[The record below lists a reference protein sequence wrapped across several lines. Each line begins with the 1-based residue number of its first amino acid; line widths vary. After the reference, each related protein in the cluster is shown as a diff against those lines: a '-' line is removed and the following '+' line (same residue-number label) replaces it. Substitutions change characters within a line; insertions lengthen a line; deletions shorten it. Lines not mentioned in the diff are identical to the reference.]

1 MSSGISLIETRGLEQ
16 QQIKHTQEEGAA
28 DDKNET
34 RKIHI
39 EEGIIKRGKRG
50 PYKKKTKHENE
61 NDDFETKKI
70 AKNTGTKEKKTLE
83 KIRERRK
90 RKIASIDLKLER
102 MQKRKLVEPKKVMTA
117 YKAFSD
123 NNTKAK
129 LCRVKIHVGGKIC
142 KVGELWNT
150 ASEEEK
156 AEAETHVNK
165 DKLRYQQKCKHFHK
179 KTFLK
184 SPALLEGYFRAP
196 KPRKPYFV

>member
-1 MSSGISLIETRGLEQ
+1 MFGSLDEAAELIAASRQESLEQ
-16 QQIKHTQEEGAA
+16 QQIGNAAQEEGAA

-34 RKIHI
+34 RKMHI

-83 KIRERRK
+83 KTRERRK
-90 RKIASIDLKLER
+90 RTIASIDLKLER

-129 LCRVKIHVGGKIC
+129 LCR
-142 KVGELWNT
+142 
-150 ASEEEK
+150 SENSHQTNAEK
-156 AEAETHVNK
+156 YAK
-165 DKLRYQQKCKHFHK
+165 
-179 KTFLK
+179 
-184 SPALLEGYFRAP
+184 
-196 KPRKPYFV
+196 